1 MVKENGKVIA
11 DGKFIPLG
19 AILWKP
25 GHVGIYVGNQVVIE
39 ARSELVDVEKEIAR
53 LEKDRK
59 NVEGEIARAQ
69 GKLNNPGFV
78 NKAPAALVEQER
90 AKLEVNQGM
99 LASLRER
106 IQSLRDM

>member
-39 ARSELVDVEKEIAR
+39 ARSELVDVET
-53 LEKDRK
+53 
-59 NVEGEIARAQ
+59 
-69 GKLNNPGFV
+69 NPIG
-78 NKAPAALVEQER
+78 
-90 AKLEVNQGM
+90 
-99 LASLRER
+99 S
-106 IQSLRDM
+106 RDFTYCPFFTWN

>member
-39 ARSELVDVEKEIAR
+39 ARSELVDVKQI
-53 LEKDRK
+53 
-59 NVEGEIARAQ
+59 NWI
-69 GKLNNPGFV
+69 
-78 NKAPAALVEQER
+78 
-90 AKLEVNQGM
+90 
-99 LASLRER
+99 
-106 IQSLRDM
+106 